1 MSRVVLGPLRH
12 EAGAVH
18 GGEEEAS
25 PRGPGDTHRSNT
37 RNMKL
42 EDS

>member
-1 MSRVVLGPLRH
+1 MGRVVFSPLSFK
-12 EAGAVH
+12 AGEVQ
-18 GGEEEAS
+18 GGEEEAFRS
-25 PRGPGDTHRSNT
+25 GKGDTHRSNT